1 MAKTKPITLATGH
14 RTKEEIQQRKENEE
28 RLKGSNDRVHIAPR
42 WLCKDGKKEY
52 KRLVKDLK
60 NSNILTNVDIPV
72 VAIVADAYAK
82 MHQLNEVLKNEGM
95 FITKLSDRGAENI
108 VEHPASKLYK
118 QYNTIYKQYLAEI
131 GLSPS
136 SRAKLSVINTNAE
149 DDRNDP
155 LLAILNK

>member
-14 RTKEEIQQRKENEE
+14 RTKEEIQQRRENEE
-28 RLKGSNDRVHIAPR
+28 RLRGSSNKVHIAPK
-42 WLCKDGKKEY
+42 WLCKDGMKEY
-52 KRLVKDLK
+52 RKLVKDLE
-60 NSNILTNVDIPV
+60 SSGILTNVDIPV
-72 VAIVADAYAK
+72 VAIIADAYAK
-82 MHQLNEVLKNEGM
+82 MSQANSVLKEEGM
-95 FITKLSDRGAENI
+95 FIKKTSDRGAENI
-108 VEHPASKLYK
+108 VEHPAMKVYR
-118 QYNTIYKQYLAEI
+118 QYNTIYKQYLAEV

>member
-14 RTKEEIQQRKENEE
+14 RTKEEIQQRRENEE
-28 RLKGSNDRVHIAPR
+28 RLRGSSNKVHIAPK
-42 WLCKDGKKEY
+42 WLCKDGMKEY
-52 KRLVKDLK
+52 KKLVKDLD
-60 NSNILTNVDIPV
+60 SSGILTNVDIPV
-72 VAIVADAYAK
+72 VAIIADAYAK
-82 MHQLNEVLKNEGM
+82 MSQANSVLKEEGM
-95 FITKLSDRGAENI
+95 FIKKTSDRGAENI
-108 VEHPASKLYK
+108 VEHPAMKVYR
-118 QYNTIYKQYLAEI
+118 QYNTIYKQYLVEV

>member
-1 MAKTKPITLATGH
+1 MAKTKPVALATGH
-14 RTKEEIQQRKENEE
+14 RTKDEVQRRIENEE
-28 RLKGSNDRVHIAPR
+28 RLKGNSNKVHIAPS

-52 KRLVKDLK
+52 RKLVKDLE
-60 NSNILTNVDIPV
+60 SSDILTNVDVPV
-72 VAIVADAYAK
+72 IAIIADAYAK
-82 MHQLNEVLKNEGM
+82 MAQANDILKSEGM
-95 FITKLSDRGAENI
+95 FVKKTSDRGAENL
-108 VEHPASKLYK
+108 VEHPAMKVYR
-118 QYNTIYKQYLAEI
+118 QYNTIYKQYLAEV